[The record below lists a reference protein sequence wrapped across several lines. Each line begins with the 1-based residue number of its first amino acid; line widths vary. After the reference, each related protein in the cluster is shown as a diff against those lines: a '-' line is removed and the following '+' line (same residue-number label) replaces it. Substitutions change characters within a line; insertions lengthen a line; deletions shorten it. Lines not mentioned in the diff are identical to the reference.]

1 MANSKDPALPD
12 VPRRP
17 RAGLSAAELAVG
29 LIAEESRSSASA
41 SAATGS
47 DQINP
52 EFFRGPSA
60 RPTIAQRISRT
71 AVAFWESSK
80 RYLRRVSNRSTYA
93 DVIGRQNEDA
103 KKEIGAEVW
112 NFVKERQG
120 LIKDLHNEKLPM
132 SADLIEKS
140 GNKVTTLRADTA
152 RSAPRLGFRRP
163 IEPSTASSTPRQV
176 STASSISEFP
186 DRRNSLYDKI
196 RVAQRWLAL
205 NPENQETSRDSANA
219 ANAVNAA
226 NSAGRVQSGVDGS
239 RLQGVAW
246 EITSDGDIRSSRL
259 GPRGTYG
266 AMVGSDLSQPGAG
279 KPPERVPGDD
289 RGAGVEDVLT
299 SVAEYLRRQGPADTQ
314 DRTSGATSHSPTPAK
329 MQPQSK
335 QREVRRSR

>member
-17 RAGLSAAELAVG
+17 RAGLSAAELAAG

-41 SAATGS
+41 SAPTGS

-71 AVAFWESSK
+71 AVAFSESSK
-80 RYLRRVSNRSTYA
+80 RYLRRVSYRSTYA
-93 DVIGRQNEDA
+93 DAIGRQNEDA

-163 IEPSTASSTPRQV
+163 IEPSTAPATPRQV

-205 NPENQETSRDSANA
+205 NPENQENSRDPANA
-219 ANAVNAA
+219 ANAA
-226 NSAGRVQSGVDGS
+226 NSAGSVQSGVDGS

-266 AMVGSDLSQPGAG
+266 PLVGSDLSRPGAG
-279 KPPERVPGDD
+279 KPPEHLPGDD
-289 RGAGVEDVLT
+289 RGAGVEDVLK
-299 SVAEYLRRQGPADTQ
+299 SVAEYLRRQGPTDTQ